1 MSYTLGQAAKATG
14 KSKSTLQ
21 AAIKK
26 GRISADQDETGQYRI
41 DPAELHRVYPPV
53 RSTDRTEEPQIERDR
68 TQANTQTDAEN
79 KGLKARLEVME
90 QLVAE
95 LRGDKEKAERREAE
109 LRRDIDRWQALTF
122 DAQQRLKVLE
132 APKPAEP
139 VHEGEIIE
147 AGAKVADQSQP
158 RKKSFFRR
166 LFGG

>member
-90 QLVAE
+90 QLVSE
-95 LRGDKEKAERREAE
+95 LRADKEDLRQREAE
-109 LRRDIDRWQALTF
+109 LRRDLDQWRGFAF
-122 DAQQRLKVLE
+122 DAQQRLKALE
-132 APKPAEP
+132 APKMEAAQS
-139 VHEGEIIE
+139 VVIE
-147 AGAKVADQSQP
+147 TEAATSGGTASP
-158 RKKSFFRR
+158 KKGLFRR
-166 LFGG
+166 LFSRG